1 MRVLPGSP
9 DPLGATWDGEGVNFA
24 LFSEHATCVRLCLFD
39 HGESGDPQEELKLPH
54 RTHGVWHGYF
64 PDLRPGQR
72 YAYRVDGPHEP
83 EQGHLFN
90 PNKLLLDPYAHAIDG
105 PLRWHARLTSYSMVE
120 NSETPVMDTRDSA
133 EVLPRCTVIDPAFV
147 WGDDHP
153 LRTPW
158 NRTVIY
164 ECHVKGF
171 TMLHPEVPEKSRG
184 TFLGLASEPIIDHLL
199 SLGVTAVELLPVQ
212 QSFSEEH
219 LVRAGLTNYWGYS
232 PIGFFAPD
240 ERFSATPGLQVE
252 EFKSMVK
259 RLHRAGIEVILD
271 VVYNHTGEGSSLGPT
286 VSLRGIDNS
295 SYYRLDPE
303 NPMWNIDYSGCG
315 NSLEY
320 RNPRAMRLI
329 MDSLRYWV
337 TEMHV
342 DGFRFDLATSMARQ
356 EHHFDARSNFLSILQ
371 QDPVLSKVKLIAE
384 PWDLGHDGYQLGN
397 FPRGFREWND
407 RYRDVMRS
415 YWRGDHNTVGELA
428 SRLSGSS
435 DLFKGRERT
444 TQASI
449 NFITSHDGFTLRD
462 LVTYE
467 QKHNETNGEENRD
480 GTNNNQ
486 SHNWGVEGPT
496 DKPRICAL
504 RDRVTRNLLA
514 TLAFSQGVP
523 MLTQGDEMGRTQGG
537 NNNAYCQ
544 DNPISWVRWK
554 LDASDRSLLD
564 FTRMIFR
571 WRRENAAFHLA
582 HFMEGEE
589 VGTSGLHDVTW
600 LQLNGSEMTASDWH
614 DTKHCVLGM
623 LVNGAA
629 SDEVNTFGTPIPGR
643 TYLLLTNAGART
655 RRFRLPP
662 TPPEKCWRELVN
674 TAREPRQAI
683 HSKKIILASHS
694 LVLLEHR
701 EEAR

>member
-24 LFSEHATCVRLCLFD
+24 LFSEHATCVRLCIFD
-39 HGESGDPQEELKLPH
+39 HGESEELQNELKLPH

-72 YAYRVDGPHEP
+72 YGYRVDGPHRP
-83 EQGHLFN
+83 EQGYLFN

-105 PLRWHARLTSYSMVE
+105 PLRWHGPLSSHSMVE
-120 NSETPVMDTRDSA
+120 NAEAPRIDTRDSA
-133 EVLPRCTVIDPAFV
+133 TVLPRCTVVDPAFV

-164 ECHVKGF
+164 ECHVKGL

-199 SLGVTAVELLPVQ
+199 SLGVTALELLPVQ

-240 ERFSATPGLQVE
+240 ERFAATQGLQVE

-271 VVYNHTGEGSSLGPT
+271 VVYNHTGEGSSLGPM
-286 VSLRGIDNS
+286 VSFRGIDNT
-295 SYYRLDPE
+295 SYYRLDSEDPQR
-303 NPMWNIDYSGCG
+303 NIDYSGCG

-342 DGFRFDLATSMARQ
+342 DGFRFDLATTMARQ
-356 EHHFDARSNFLSILQ
+356 EGHFDARSNFLSILQ

-407 RYRDVMRS
+407 RYRDMMRS
-415 YWRGDHNTVGELA
+415 YWRGDHNGVAELA

-467 QKHNETNGEENRD
+467 HKHNEANGEENRD
-480 GTNNNQ
+480 GTDNNL
-486 SHNWGVEGPT
+486 SHNWGAEGVT
-496 DKPRICAL
+496 DKPRTCAI
-504 RDRVTRNLLA
+504 RDRITRNLLA

-554 LDASDRSLLD
+554 LDACDRSLLD

-571 WRRENAAFHLA
+571 WRRENSAFHLA

-600 LQLNGSEMTASDWH
+600 LLLNGGEMTASDWH
-614 DTKHCVLGM
+614 DKKIFVLGM

-629 SDEVNTFGTPIPGR
+629 SDEVNAFGTPIPGR

-655 RRFRLPP
+655 RRFRLPA
-662 TPPEKCWRELVN
+662 TPPDKCWRELVN
-674 TAREPRQAI
+674 TARDPRQAV
-683 HSKKIILASHS
+683 HSKKIALAAHS
-694 LVLLEHR
+694 LILLEHR